1 MEGMIS
7 LALLIGLPMI
17 LLRVVLP
24 AGLVIALQVVLCR
37 RGRGRLGLILPGVSV
52 LLSLLLT
59 LGLGAFSAAGSGTV
73 TTQSIS
79 DDGRVVEEV
88 VEEIPAPPVESRQLL
103 AIGGVFLV
111 TNIPTVVLGGI
122 WLYHKN
128 RRDWREELHRMDI
141 QDLN

>member
-7 LALLIGLPMI
+7 LALLIGLPMV

-37 RGRGRLGLILPGVSV
+37 RGQGRLGLILPGVSV

-59 LGLGAFSAAGSGTV
+59 LGLGAFSAAGSVTV

>member
-24 AGLVIALQVVLCR
+24 AGLVIALQVFLCR

-79 DDGRVVEEV
+79 DDGRVVE
-88 VEEIPAPPVESRQLL
+88 
-103 AIGGVFLV
+103 
-111 TNIPTVVLGGI
+111 
-122 WLYHKN
+122 
-128 RRDWREELHRMDI
+128 
-141 QDLN
+141 

>member
-7 LALLIGLPMI
+7 VALLIGLPMV

-24 AGLVIALQVVLCR
+24 AGLVIALQVFLCR
-37 RGRGRLGLILPGVSV
+37 RGRGRLGLILPGVSF

-59 LGLGAFSAAGSGTV
+59 LSLGAFSAARVGTI
-73 TTQSIS
+73 TTQSIA
-79 DDGRVVEEV
+79 GNGHVVEEV
-88 VEEIPAPPVESRQLL
+88 EEEIPAPPVESQQLL

-111 TNIPTVVLGGI
+111 TNIPTAVLGGI

-128 RRDWREELHRMDI
+128 RRGWKEELHRMDL